1 MSEIKRY
8 TSRSH
13 WPDGHWCIA
22 LAQFLG
28 NDMRLPKSGQW
39 VPQEVIDKLAR
50 LEDLEEAENGDGAI
64 NHTDRG
70 KSLCN

>member
-13 WPDGHWCIA
+13 WPDGHWCVV
-22 LAQFLG
+22 LAQFLD
-28 NDMRLPKSGQW
+28 NDMRLPTSGQW

-50 LEDLEEAENGDGAI
+50 LEDLEESWVDDG
-64 NHTDRG
+64 
-70 KSLCN
+70 K